1 MLTFS
6 VYGVEVIGDKAR
18 NLPIVSTEDKDKAL
32 EAFKSQIKAAFDTL
46 NAEMMRF
53 VGGDVSI
60 HCEKCPSPLGDATD
74 IIAFARIKRPIHS
87 PKAEVFY
94 GE

>member
-1 MLTFS
+1 MYRIDVVKTIGGEVKS
-6 VYGVEVIGDKAR
+6 SPMITVETRAAALDKVRELVAHY
-18 NLPIVSTEDKDKAL
+18 EG
-32 EAFKSQIKAAFDTL
+32 EL
-46 NAEMMRF
+46 NAETMRF

-60 HCEKCPSPLGDATD
+60 HCEKCRSPLGDATD
-74 IIAFARIKRPIHS
+74 VITFARIKRPLHS

>member
-1 MLTFS
+1 MYRID
-6 VYGVEVIGDKAR
+6 VVKNIGGEVTSEPMITIDK
-18 NLPIVSTEDKDKAL
+18 
-32 EAFKSQIKAAFDTL
+32 KAAALDKVRDLCAHYEAEL
-46 NAEMMRF
+46 NQEMMRI

-74 IIAFARIKRPIHS
+74 IIAFARIKRPLHS

>member
-1 MLTFS
+1 MYRIDVVKTIGGEVTSEPLIT
-6 VYGVEVIGDKAR
+6 VEKRAA
-18 NLPIVSTEDKDKAL
+18 AL
-32 EAFKSQIKAAFDTL
+32 YKVRELAEAYEAEL

-53 VGGDVSI
+53 VGGDVQI
-60 HCEKCPSPLGDATD
+60 HCEKCRSPLGDATD

>member
-1 MLTFS
+1 MYRIDVVKSIGGEVTSEPLIT
-6 VYGVEVIGDKAR
+6 VEKRAAALDKVRELVAHYE
-18 NLPIVSTEDKDKAL
+18 SE
-32 EAFKSQIKAAFDTL
+32 L